1 MLQRLQIWRQA
12 AKVFGRRARILCVAL
27 ALPACL
33 GQFAVTATAQR
44 RQAVQDARSKAF
56 YQYLEERGAEISR
69 RTLNNIRTL
78 QQLKDAKPEL
88 RRELAYMVG
97 LDPMPARTPLH
108 VKITGTL
115 ERDGVR
121 IEKVVYQ
128 SMPGLYVTGNLYIP
142 TQGKGPFPVLL
153 YLCGHIPDPYG
164 AKVPYQGHGIWFAR
178 HGYVSL
184 VLDTLEFGEVPGIH
198 HGLYDQ
204 NMWQWLSLGYTPVG
218 VEVWNAMRGLDYLAT
233 LPWVDMK
240 RVALTGESGGGSIT
254 WYTAA
259 LDKRIAVAVPA
270 ISTWTAGTQVA
281 LHGVQ
286 ENCDC
291 IYFPNIYERDFTI
304 LGALIAPRPLK
315 MISARLDPMFP
326 PAGYNAV
333 YEKLKPIYALYGAED
348 KVAAFDQEAHHG
360 DNVPLRRESATWIQR
375 WLKGDTTPYVDGT
388 FTHIPGSQLE
398 CLLRQPADATNYG
411 IYNHFVPVAPIRNYT
426 NAQAWNARRKQILAG
441 LKSKVFRAF
450 PNSPVP
456 LDAQEKPIEWSWAN
470 KYTDVFN
477 VTFTTEQNL
486 QVRGILYKPKGPEK
500 PRRALIYVKGRHDN
514 LSVVDFDKLLP
525 LFGRYEILVLQ
536 PRATDFPI
544 SDVDW
549 VTYERTAEILGSTVE
564 SMQVWDI
571 MRAIQFMTANEKLDP
586 ASISLYGRGEMG
598 ILALYAAIMDPGP
611 DCVVLDHPPTTHW
624 NGPPL
629 LNVLRVT
636 DIPEAAAL
644 FAPHRLVL
652 LQPAGN
658 GLAHTAALYQLTGH
672 ANQFQKARSLPAA
685 LKVWDQQISP
695 EGLK

>member
-1 MLQRLQIWRQA
+1 MSQVWRPMAKRYGRKVRSLCLA
-12 AKVFGRRARILCVAL
+12 A
-27 ALPACL
+27 ALPVCL
-33 GQFAVTATAQR
+33 AWIPASAAAQGD
-44 RQAVQDARSKAF
+44 QAVQEARSKAF

-69 RTLNNIRTL
+69 RTLSNIHTL
-78 QQLKDAKPEL
+78 PQLEKVKPEL

-97 LDPMPARTPLH
+97 LNPMPAHTPLH
-108 VKITGTL
+108 VEITGTL

-142 TQGKGPFPVLL
+142 SQGKGPFPAVL
-153 YLCGHIPDPYG
+153 YLCGHLPDPYG
-164 AKVPYQGHGIWFAR
+164 AKVPYQRHGIWFAR
-178 HGYVSL
+178 HGYVCL

-218 VEVWNAMRGLDYLAT
+218 VEVWNAVRGLDYLAT

-291 IYFPNIYERDFTI
+291 MYYPNIYEQDFTI

-333 YEKLKPIYALYGAED
+333 FEKLKPIYALYGAED

-375 WLKGDTTPYVDGT
+375 WLKGDTTPYDDGA
-388 FTHIPGSQLE
+388 FTPIPGSQLE
-398 CLLRQPADATNYG
+398 CLLRQPNDAVNYG
-411 IYNHFVPVAPIRNYT
+411 IYNHFIPVAPIRNYT
-426 NAQAWNARRKQILAG
+426 SVQAWSARRKQVLEG

-450 PNSPVP
+450 PESPVA
-456 LDAQEKPIEWSWAN
+456 LDARSEPIEWSWAN

-500 PRRALIYVKGRHDN
+500 PRRALIYVKGRHDDI
-514 LSVVDFDKLLP
+514 SVVDFDKLLP

-536 PRATDFPI
+536 PRATDFSI
-544 SDVDW
+544 SDQDW
-549 VTYERTAEILGSTVE
+549 VTYERTAEILGATVE

-571 MRAIQFMTANEKLDP
+571 MRAIQFMTADEKIDP

-598 ILALYAAIMDPGP
+598 ILALYAAIMDSRPG
-611 DCVVLDHPPTTHW
+611 CVVLDHPPTTHW

-644 FAPHRLVL
+644 FAPHELVM
-652 LQPAGN
+652 LQPAGH
-658 GLAHTAALYQLTGH
+658 GFDHTAALYRLTGH
-672 ANQFQKARSLPAA
+672 ANQFQEARSLPAA
-685 LKVWDQQISP
+685 LKVWEQQRSP

>member
-12 AKVFGRRARILCVAL
+12 AKILGRRARILCVAL

-33 GQFAVTATAQR
+33 GWIPVTASAQR
-44 RQAVQDARSKAF
+44 MQAINQARSKAF

-69 RTLNNIRTL
+69 RTLSNIHTL

-115 ERDGVR
+115 DRDGVR

-142 TQGKGPFPVLL
+142 KQGKGPFPVVL

-164 AKVPYQGHGIWFAR
+164 AKVPYQRHGIWFAQ

-259 LDKRIAVAVPA
+259 LDQRIAVAVPA

-333 YEKLKPIYALYGAED
+333 YEKLKPIYALYGAEN

-388 FTHIPGSQLE
+388 FTPIPGSQLE
-398 CLLRQPADATNYG
+398 CLLRQPKDAVNYG

-426 NAQAWNARRKQILAG
+426 SAHAWNARRKQILAG

-450 PNSPVP
+450 PKSPVP
-456 LDAQEKPIEWSWAN
+456 MDAQMKLIEWSWAN
-470 KYTDVFN
+470 KYTDVFS

-500 PRRALIYVKGRHDN
+500 PRRALIYVKGRHDDI
-514 LSVVDFDKLLP
+514 SGVDFDKLLP

-544 SDVDW
+544 SDRYW
-549 VTYERTAEILGSTVE
+549 VTLERTAEILGSTVE

-571 MRAIQFMTANEKLDP
+571 MRAIQFMTADEKLDP

-611 DCVVLDHPPTTHW
+611 DCVVLDQPPTTHW
-624 NGPPL
+624 DGPPL

-636 DIPEAAAL
+636 DISEAAAL
-644 FAPHRLVL
+644 FSPHRLVL

-658 GLAHTAALYQLTGH
+658 GFAHTAALYRLTGH

-685 LKVWDQQISP
+685 LEVWEQQRSP